1 MANVVI
7 DKKDE
12 IVMKLIHYFVTNENY
27 KPVIVNGIQNEVW
40 LENLDNEIPLIR
52 ININY
57 IHNDE
62 QLLLDERK
70 ADVIRKTI
78 KKKTYSLKMNL
89 LNILVNR
96 PPIRRIIVDLIN
108 LLFI

>member
-1 MANVVI
+1 MKNSRIILSKGEIKMANVVI

-62 QLLLDERK
+62 YFARK
-70 ADVIRKTI
+70 A
-78 KKKTYSLKMNL
+78 
-89 LNILVNR
+89 
-96 PPIRRIIVDLIN
+96 
-108 LLFI
+108 